1 MALPPGRAARSNW
14 PPRIAHDTSPLPP
27 VAATEAE
34 DEALFADYPWV
45 DAPITK
51 IDYGYNVR

>member
-1 MALPPGRAARSNW
+1 MPLDLTNW
-14 PPRIAHDTSPLPP
+14 SPRIAHDTSPLPP
-27 VAATEAE
+27 VAASEAE

-51 IDYGYNVR
+51 LDYGYNVR